1 MTSQPQSGRS
11 SFNHITGY
19 TMSTPHTPRGS
30 YDPNSSHGGSS
41 KGGATGRDRSL
52 LAHERARPE
61 ASRSEPG
68 FEVDE
73 DGGASRG
80 SPSPSSG
87 SVTRRSPER
96 GASLGSLEHGPG
108 NFNGG
113 GSGATG
119 PVPRTRIAT
128 SNGLVPG
135 GRTSAP
141 TPTLTRIVSGRTVEM
156 PVIVG
161 SVQEL
166 QAWSEAQPDR
176 EPPEQQATL
185 MMTPVLPDGS
195 SDGGVE
201 DGSTRGGD
209 NSRDINYYP
218 VGSNG
223 FGSMVDLAR
232 KQSGANTDL
241 PLLSPGSSGSYAA
254 QYLSESGGGVFQQR
268 PLLLAFASRHD
279 TAQQQTAARA
289 AAAAAADPNASGGM
303 RVSATGGQYD
313 RSSISTGLYDRST
326 NASVGG
332 VAWQDIEA
340 VPFKDPVSGKEVSMG
355 TAGICAATCDRCVAD
370 PL

>member
-1 MTSQPQSGRS
+1 MLRT
-11 SFNHITGY
+11 
-19 TMSTPHTPRGS
+19 
-30 YDPNSSHGGSS
+30 
-41 KGGATGRDRSL
+41 
-52 LAHERARPE
+52 RPE

-73 DGGASRG
+73 DGGGASRG

-141 TPTLTRIVSGRTVEM
+141 TPALTRIVSGRTVEM

-166 QAWSEAQPDR
+166 QAWSQAQPDR
-176 EPPEQQATL
+176 EPPEQRATL
-185 MMTPVLPDGS
+185 MTPVLPDGS
-195 SDGGVE
+195 SDGGEGGVE
-201 DGSTRGGD
+201 DGSSRGGD

-254 QYLSESGGGVFQQR
+254 QYLSESGGGVLQQR

-289 AAAAAADPNASGGM
+289 AAADLNASSGM

-355 TAGICAATCDRCVAD
+355 TAGIGAATCDRSLAD